1 MLAARSPTQP
11 EHHHRTPL
19 PHRPYEPCIPSRT
32 VIIPSSPLWVHE
44 IKHDGFRMLVRR
56 EGDRVRL
63 LTRNGYD
70 WSDRYPALTEA
81 ARKLKPTSFVLDG
94 EAVILDAN
102 GLADFD
108 KLQSRRHDKEVK
120 LLCFDLLAVDGV
132 DIRPEPLRERK
143 RRLAKLLR
151 ISKIQLDA
159 IQLVEH
165 LSGNAGPAMFEHAC
179 KLGAEGIVS
188 KRLDRA
194 YRAGRCSH
202 WLKIKNK
209 QHPAMSRVM
218 ETFR

>member
-1 MLAARSPTQP
+1 
-11 EHHHRTPL
+11 
-19 PHRPYEPCIPSRT
+19 
-32 VIIPSSPLWVHE
+32 
-44 IKHDGFRMLVRR
+44 MLVRR

-70 WSDRYPALTEA
+70 WSDRYPALAEA

-120 LLCFDLLAVDGV
+120 LFCFDLLAVDGV
-132 DIRPEPLRERK
+132 DVRSEPLRARK
-143 RRLAKLLR
+143 ARLTRLLAWSSGVRVRRTNPELDKLN
-151 ISKIQLDA
+151 STSDA
-159 IQLVEH
+159 IQLVEY
-165 LSGNAGPAMFEHAC
+165 LDGAVGPAMFEHAC
-179 KLGAEGIVS
+179 RLGAEGIVS

-194 YRAGRCSH
+194 YRAGRCPH
-202 WLKIKNK
+202 WLKSKNR

-218 ETFR
+218 D